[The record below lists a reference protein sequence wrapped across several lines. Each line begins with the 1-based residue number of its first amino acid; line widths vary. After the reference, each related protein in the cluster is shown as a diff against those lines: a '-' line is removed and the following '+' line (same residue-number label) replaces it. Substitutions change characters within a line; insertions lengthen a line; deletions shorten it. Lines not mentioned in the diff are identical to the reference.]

1 MRREGLTVVLA
12 MLCLGLLTSLGGCSL
27 SGALK
32 GAFSSSSASATY
44 DLVLDQ
50 SVIRRSSRLDTQ
62 LVVNEPKAV
71 RALSGDNIL
80 VKPSPTTVTYYGAA
94 VWGDRL
100 PKLLQARMVE
110 AIRVSGRFRAVS
122 DGSDRINP
130 DVTLAS
136 TVEAFQVEVDGE
148 RAQARISLFAKL
160 IHVSSGKVFASKKF
174 DADVPAA
181 TREVADGVAALNEAT
196 NVILAE
202 LTRWVVKRGR
212 LRMK

>member
-1 MRREGLTVVLA
+1 MRREGLAVVLA
-12 MLCLGLLTSLGGCSL
+12 VMCLGLLTSLGGCSL
-27 SGALK
+27 SGAVK
-32 GAFSSSSASATY
+32 GAFSSNSASATY

-50 SVIRRSSRLDTQ
+50 SVIRRSNRLDTQ

-80 VKPSPTTVTYYGAA
+80 VKPSPTKVTYYGGA

-100 PKLLQARMVE
+100 PQLLQARMVE

-136 TVEAFQVEVDGE
+136 TVEAFQVEVEGE

-160 IHVSSGKVFASKKF
+160 IHVSTGKVFASKKF
-174 DADVPAA
+174 DTEVAA
-181 TREVADGVAALNEAT
+181 TSREVNEGVAALNEAT
-196 NVILAE
+196 NVILGE

-212 LRMK
+212 VRIK